1 MAKFKLSEWASI
13 AEISTS
19 IVVIASLAYIGLELS
34 QNTLALQ
41 QTSYQAANDYLLQLD
56 LAQATDEDLNRLMM
70 TAETSPSDATPEEW
84 QRFTK
89 MAYSRYGLWE
99 FVFLAGQEGAVNSSQ
114 LAVFEPYFTGT
125 ACEPGYIRFW
135 REHEIG
141 FSPMFQQ
148 YVQSSVL
155 PKCLNK

>member
-99 FVFLAGQEGAVNSSQ
+99 VVFLAGQEGAVNSSQ
-114 LAVFEPYFTGT
+114 LAVFEPYFTET